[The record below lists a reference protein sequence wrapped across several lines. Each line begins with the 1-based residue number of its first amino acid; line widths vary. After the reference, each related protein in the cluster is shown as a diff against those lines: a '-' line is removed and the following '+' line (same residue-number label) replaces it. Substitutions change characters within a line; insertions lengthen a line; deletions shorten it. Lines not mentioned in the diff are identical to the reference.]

1 MKSLFKTKSQEPIC
15 LWVFVSHRPSLK
27 ITANMHYSNIEW
39 SLLCL
44 YVELRISLS
53 ASAYCFYLPNTE
65 LDIIEESMKESDS
78 WPFNG

>member
-1 MKSLFKTKSQEPIC
+1 
-15 LWVFVSHRPSLK
+15 
-27 ITANMHYSNIEW
+27 MHYSNIEW

-65 LDIIEESMKESDS
+65 LAIIEESMKESDS